1 MAVDTALETLSDAGR
16 RNIPREQLI
25 RQFQKMADSLNR
37 WYLSTEQ
44 QVGRDVYQSI
54 VGKLTNMPEPELGSP
69 FPPAAFVAQE
79 TARLN
84 QQRVTL
90 AESQPN
96 LADVAFVK
104 TGALP

>member
-1 MAVDTALETLSDAGR
+1 MAVETALETLSDAGR

-69 FPPAAFVAQE
+69 FPPATFVAQE

-84 QQRVTL
+84 QQRVIL

-96 LADVAFVK
+96 LADAAFVK
-104 TGALP
+104 LGALP